1 MANTSD
7 EVKSDR
13 DIALENYRKGT
24 QPYFEAL
31 GEFVTHYAVLEDVI
45 SIHLNIITGITSE
58 LGKSIFSGTRI
69 KSAIDFINR
78 ILGASD
84 KADMMSRLKPYF
96 DHIGH
101 LTAARDLIL
110 HYGGKFQHS
119 TKTLLVSNAR
129 SANTSRSL
137 KSYEITPQDLRNLF
151 HDTQRAIN
159 GVIYEV
165 NRDTLDPSQLETFR
179 IETLGPWRYRPP
191 QQAAPRQKQ
200 KKSRR

>member
-78 ILGASD
+78 ILDASD

-137 KSYEITPQDLRNLF
+137 KATKSLRKTF
-151 HDTQRAIN
+151 ATFPMI
-159 GVIYEV
+159 
-165 NRDTLDPSQLETFR
+165 PSGLLTESFTR
-179 IETLGPWRYRPP
+179 STETLSILLSWRPSG
-191 QQAAPRQKQ
+191 
-200 KKSRR
+200 SRR